1 MNGKLF
7 KRLAVISVFLA
18 IAVVILGAYTR
29 LGDAGLGCP
38 DWPGC
43 YGHIDVPEEHHE
55 ISKANEAYPDRPV
68 VPHKA
73 WKEMVH
79 RYFAGTL
86 GLLVFAMAAIAIKN
100 RRDPNQQV
108 AVPVFL
114 AFWIIFQALLGMW
127 TVTIKLNPTIVMAHL
142 MGGLTT
148 LSVLFWIS
156 LRHTGVLTEKRLD
169 LTRLNRLHLFALIAL
184 IVVVLQIMLG
194 GWTSANYAAL
204 ACSDDFPMCQASW
217 WPAMDFK
224 EGFVMWRGTDM
235 NFEYGVLKNDARIA
249 IQMTHRIGALVTTLV
264 LALLAFK
271 LIAFPNS
278 KCLGKL
284 GAILLV
290 VLVVQIGLGVSNI
303 IMSLPMFVAVA
314 HNAVAALLL
323 LVMVAINHAIR
334 PKAESL

>member
-7 KRLAVISVFLA
+7 KRLAIFSVFLA
-18 IAVVILGAYTR
+18 IVVVILGAYTR

-55 ISKANEAYPDRPV
+55 IASANQAYPDRPV
-68 VPHKA
+68 EPAKA

-86 GLLVFAMAAIAIKN
+86 GLLVFAMAIVALKN
-100 RRDPNQQV
+100 RHDPNQQV

-114 AFWIIFQALLGMW
+114 AVWIVFQALLGMW

-148 LSVLFWIS
+148 LSLLLWIS
-156 LRHTGVLTEKRLD
+156 LRHTNALTERRLD
-169 LTRLNRLHLFALIAL
+169 LTRLNRLHLLAFISL
-184 IVVVLQIMLG
+184 IVVIAQVMLG
-194 GWTSANYAAL
+194 GWTSSNYAAL
-204 ACSDDFPMCQASW
+204 ACSNDFPLCQGKW

-224 EGFVMWRGTDM
+224 EAFVMWRGTEL
-235 NFEYGVLKNDARIA
+235 NFEFGVLQNDARIA
-249 IQMTHRIGALVTTLV
+249 IQMMHRTGAVITTL
-264 LALLAFK
+264 LLVYLSFK
-271 LIAFPNS
+271 LIDFRES

-284 GAILLV
+284 GTALLV
-290 VLVVQIGLGVSNI
+290 VLIIQLMLGVANVILSI
-303 IMSLPMFVAVA
+303 PMAIAVA
-314 HNAVAALLL
+314 HNAVGALLL

-334 PKAESL
+334 PRAEAL